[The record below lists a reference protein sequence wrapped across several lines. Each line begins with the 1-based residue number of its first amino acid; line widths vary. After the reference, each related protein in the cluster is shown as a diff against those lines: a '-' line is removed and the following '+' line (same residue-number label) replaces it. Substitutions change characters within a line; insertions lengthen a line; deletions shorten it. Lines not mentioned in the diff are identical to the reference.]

1 MQTNPLRSF
10 EDPRVDA
17 IYRTVKGRITL
28 TSIVPTCIEIAS
40 EIEQLRDLKG
50 SEKLSLLQDVLRLA
64 ISDSK
69 LSKIEKEEIL
79 HTVETIVPVVVQ
91 AAILASKS
99 PILKQVQ
106 ATCVGCWT
114 KA

>member
-17 IYRTVKGRITL
+17 IYRLVKGRISL
-28 TSIVPTCIEIAS
+28 SSIVPTCIEVAS
-40 EIEQLRDLKG
+40 EIEQLVGLKG
-50 SEKLSLLQDVLRLA
+50 GEKLSLLQDVLRLA

-69 LSKIEKEEIL
+69 LAKTEKEEVL
-79 HTVETIVPVVVQ
+79 HTVETIVPIVVQ

-99 PILKQVQ
+99 PILKHVQ

>member
-17 IYRTVKGRITL
+17 IYKAVKGRITVS
-28 TSIVPTCIEIAS
+28 SIVPSCIEIAS
-40 EIEQLRDLKG
+40 EIEQLVGLKG
-50 SEKLSLLQDVLRLA
+50 AEKLSILQDVLRLA
-64 ISDSK
+64 ISESK
-69 LSKIEKEEIL
+69 LTKLEKEEIL
-79 HTVETIVPVVVQ
+79 HTVETVVPIVVQ

-99 PILKQVQ
+99 PILKHVQ